1 MAQLSK
7 RERVDAALKGEAVD
21 RVPVSAWRHFL
32 DEEYDPEVLAQ
43 VSLQHVQEFDWD
55 WLKLN
60 PRATYYA
67 EAWGNRYDHHNY
79 KSIVPPLLQAT
90 LQSPAD
96 LEKIQPIN
104 STGGV
109 FAEHLDLVQRVR
121 AGIGD
126 VHFVQTVFS
135 PLSVLSFLTARPV
148 SNRIEDFPQAQT
160 EGITRYIREN
170 PVGAHEAL
178 KNIASTLAG
187 YASAA
192 VDAGASGLFFAI
204 VKLARQGVLTEA
216 EFEEFGK
223 PYDLQV
229 LNAIQNASF
238 NMLHICGAYA
248 YLDAVTDYP
257 VHAINWATLGQNNPT
272 LAEAGQKTKQ
282 ALVGGVDELGAL
294 QTGTP
299 QQVID
304 EALEAVRTTGG
315 RHLLLTPGCGTNTD
329 VPSANLHALRRA
341 ADIAAEAVSG

>member
-1 MAQLSK
+1 MPQLSK

-32 DEEYDPEVLAQ
+32 DEEHDVEALAQ
-43 VSLQHVQEFDWD
+43 VSLAHYHDFDWD

-67 EAWGNRYDHHNY
+67 EAWGNRYDFQRY
-79 KSIVPPLLQAT
+79 PSIVPPLIDSP

-96 LEKIQPIN
+96 LEKIQAVNP
-104 STGGV
+104 TDGV
-109 FAEHLDLVQRVR
+109 FGEQLALVERVR

-126 VHFVQTVFS
+126 GHFLQTVFS

-160 EGITRYIREN
+160 EGITRYLREN
-170 PVGAHEAL
+170 PAGAHEAL

-192 VDAGASGLFFAI
+192 VDAGASGVFFAI

-216 EFEEFGK
+216 EFEQFGK

-229 LNAIQNASF
+229 LNAVQGATF
-238 NMLHICGAYA
+238 NMLHICGPYT
-248 YLDAVTDYP
+248 YFDAVTDYP
-257 VHAINWATLGQNNPT
+257 VHALNWATLGQHNPT
-272 LAEAGQKTKQ
+272 LAEAGQRTRH
-282 ALVGGVDELGAL
+282 ALVGGVDELGTL

-304 EALEAVRTTGG
+304 EALAAIRATGG

-329 VPSANLHALRRA
+329 VPSANLHALRQA
-341 ADIAAEAVSG
+341 ADIAATSI